1 VELPTYTNIWRIEKR
16 LYKLYDFRLP
26 MPLPVGQ
33 IAVFAA
39 IAVPYIVALTLLGLS
54 FSHTLL
60 WLYILPPGV
69 LTWLATRPVLESKRL
84 PELVI
89 SQVRYVSEP
98 RTWCRMAPHAEKD
111 EITITG
117 RVWRQT
123 RPESAEVLS
132 RSTLEQVALEQAI
145 PVESAELPTSPAL
158 EPLPVP
164 AAMAAAAAS
173 GKSAAAGRHAAAAAS
188 GRGRLIPAR
197 RPAALAPAAGERA
210 QATAAAAPSPP
221 VPAAPVPVP
230 VTVRPPVVPVQVRAP
245 AAPVT
250 ARPPAVPVQHPV
262 APVRAPAAPV
272 QRPAV
277 PAQRPAA
284 SAQRPAAPAVAPAP
298 AIPAAPAAAARP
310 SSAAPRPAEGA
321 ARPSEGPVRPAEG
334 TAQPAKVPARPA
346 EVPARSAE
354 STATA
359 AESTATAA
367 EGTASTGQARPAQA
381 EPPVPDAPPVPPAE
395 RPVVTVTSESPP
407 GRPLRVVE
415 RALNGPSALR
425 GDGWRDHVVV
435 VPGGHR
441 PGRPDQRQRD
451 RARAQ
456 LPVARSCRIVVLGC
470 TVGAGQT
477 VTTLMTG
484 EVLAN
489 LRTDQVAVLDLNPGR
504 GSLAERAR
512 TAPAVTQDS
521 AAGRG
526 SGPARGSRPMV
537 PSRLEVI
544 TRGAADAPGEPA
556 QDDVRR
562 MFELVSARYP
572 LTLADPAPSAVP
584 RVLGVADQ
592 LVLVAPASADAASA
606 IAMTYEWLEAHGRA
620 GLAAEAI
627 TVLNG
632 VSRHTMHHVEQA
644 ESVARGRCRAIVRV
658 PWDDLLR
665 NPAPE
670 RGRPPAPV
678 PQPHQ
683 AGGPALSPAAVHAYT
698 ALAGVLVAG
707 LADAPELRRARI

>member
-1 VELPTYTNIWRIEKR
+1 MELPTYTNIWRIEKR

-111 EITITG
+111 EITVTG
-117 RVWRQT
+117 RVWRQA

-145 PVESAELPTSPAL
+145 PLESAELATSPAL

-164 AAMAAAAAS
+164 AARGAAAA
-173 GKSAAAGRHAAAAAS
+173 GWPAAAAPSA
-188 GRGRLIPAR
+188 RGRLLPAR
-197 RPAALAPAAGERA
+197 RPAELAPPAGERA
-210 QATAAAAPSPP
+210 QATAAPAAAAASS
-221 VPAAPVPVP
+221 PAAPVPV
-230 VTVRPPVVPVQVRAP
+230 TARPPVVPVQVRAP
-245 AAPVT
+245 AGPVT
-250 ARPPAVPVQHPV
+250 ARPPVVPGAPPAAVRAPAAPVRAPAV
-262 APVRAPAAPV
+262 PVRAPAAPV
-272 QRPAV
+272 QRPAQ
-277 PAQRPAA
+277 PAQ
-284 SAQRPAAPAVAPAP
+284 
-298 AIPAAPAAAARP
+298 
-310 SSAAPRPAEGA
+310 
-321 ARPSEGPVRPAEG
+321 
-334 TAQPAKVPARPA
+334 
-346 EVPARSAE
+346 
-354 STATA
+354 
-359 AESTATAA
+359 
-367 EGTASTGQARPAQA
+367 GTASTGQARPGQLGPA
-381 EPPVPDAPPVPPAE
+381 VPDAPPVPPAE

-415 RALNGPSALR
+415 RALNGPPALR
-425 GDGWRDHVVV
+425 GDGWRDHVAV

-484 EVLAN
+484 EVLAS

-512 TAPAVTQDS
+512 TAPEVTQDS

-544 TRGAADAPGEPA
+544 TRGGADAPGEPA

-584 RVLGVADQ
+584 RVLGIADQ

-620 GLAAEAI
+620 GLAAEAV

-670 RGRPPAPV
+670 PARPPAPV

-683 AGGPALSPAAVHAYT
+683 AGRLALSPAAVHAYT